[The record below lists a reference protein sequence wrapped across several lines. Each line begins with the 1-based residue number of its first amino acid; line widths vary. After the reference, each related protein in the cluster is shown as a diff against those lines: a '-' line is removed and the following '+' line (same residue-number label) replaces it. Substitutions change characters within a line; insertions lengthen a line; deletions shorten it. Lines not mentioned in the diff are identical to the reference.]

1 MEGNIMIR
9 VVTRPSYLEVG
20 IKTEHYSKLVQL
32 LTNYGLSTT
41 VYIGQ
46 FELFLRS
53 VLTGIS
59 NDLAYILL
67 NVKSKSIEAEV
78 NEIVFY
84 EEIR

>member
-1 MEGNIMIR
+1 MIR

-20 IKTEHYSKLVQL
+20 IKTENYGKLVQL

-53 VLTGIS
+53 VLTGIDK
-59 NDLAYILL
+59 DLAYVLL
-67 NVKSKSIEAEV
+67 NVKNKAKEV
-78 NEIVFY
+78 KATEIVFY

>member
-1 MEGNIMIR
+1 MIK
-9 VVTRPSYLEVG
+9 VVTRNPYLEVG
-20 IKTEHYSKLVQL
+20 IKSEDYNKLVQL
-32 LTNYGLSTT
+32 LTVHGLSTT

-46 FELFLRS
+46 FELFLKS

-67 NVKSKSIEAEV
+67 NIKNKATEVKA

-84 EEIR
+84 EEIK